1 MTEKTYVPGNV
12 EEVPVETD
20 SQLAETLEH
29 LPHAKNEPKKTLSNA
44 GGFLAGGIA
53 ACGAVTVTNP
63 IELIKT
69 RMQLQGELAAKGQ
82 AKKIYTG
89 LFQGLGTI
97 IKHEGIL
104 GIQRGLF
111 SAYVY
116 QIGLNGCR
124 LGFYEPIRHALN
136 SLKGLTPKDQ
146 DYTLNVVA
154 GAGSGIMGAVL
165 GSPFYLIKTR
175 MQSYS
180 PVFHIGAQTHYKS
193 VFDGLKT
200 IFKTEGFKG
209 LYRGVD
215 AAVLRTG
222 AGSSVQL
229 PIYNYAKGLIEQYDL
244 FDDGPLRHFGASAA
258 SGLGVAIVM
267 NPWDVLMTRMYNQK
281 GNLYK
286 NPFDCLIK
294 TVSIEGPLALY
305 KGFIPHLLRIGP
317 HTILTL
323 MFMEQTMK
331 WAKILEGVPLE

>member
-1 MTEKTYVPGNV
+1 MSSE
-12 EEVPVETD
+12 
-20 SQLAETLEH
+20 
-29 LPHAKNEPKKTLSNA
+29 EPKKKLSTA
-44 GGFLAGGIA
+44 GGFLAGGVA

-69 RMQLQGELAAKGQ
+69 RMQLQGELSAKGGP
-82 AKKIYTG
+82 KVYTG
-89 LFQGLGTI
+89 LFQGLRTI
-97 IKHEGIL
+97 VKHEGIA

-111 SAYVY
+111 AAYVY

-124 LGFYEPIRHALN
+124 LGLYEPVRHALN
-136 SLKGLTPKDQ
+136 RARGLEESDQ
-146 DYTLNVVA
+146 NIPLNVVA
-154 GAGSGIMGAVL
+154 GASSGIMGAIL

-180 PVFHIGAQTHYKS
+180 PVFKIGAQTHYTS
-193 VFDGLKT
+193 IWNGLST

-215 AAVLRTG
+215 AAILRTG

-229 PIYNYAKGLIEQYDL
+229 PIYNWAKSIIEKYQL
-244 FDDGPLRHFGASAA
+244 ASGPTQHLLASAV
-258 SGLGVAIVM
+258 SGLGVCVVM

-286 NPFDCLIK
+286 NPFDCAYK
-294 TVSIEGPLALY
+294 TIRIEGLMALY
-305 KGFIPHLLRIGP
+305 KGFVPHLMRIGP

-331 WAKILEGVPLE
+331 AAKLIEGIPLE

>member
-1 MTEKTYVPGNV
+1 MSEAKTA
-12 EEVPVETD
+12 TK
-20 SQLAETLEH
+20 Q
-29 LPHAKNEPKKTLSNA
+29 PKTISTA
-44 GGFLAGGIA
+44 GGFIAGGIA

-63 IELIKT
+63 IELVKT

-82 AKKIYTG
+82 TKKIYTG

-97 IKHEGIL
+97 MKHEGIR
-104 GIQRGLF
+104 GVQRGLI

-124 LGFYEPIRHALN
+124 LGFYEPFRHALN
-136 SLKGLTPKDQ
+136 SAFGYEASDQ
-146 DYTLNVVA
+146 AYHLNIIA
-154 GAGSGIMGAVL
+154 GAGSGIMGAIT
-165 GSPFYLIKTR
+165 GSPFYLVKTR

-180 PVFHIGAQTHYKS
+180 PVFKIGAQTHYRNL
-193 VFDGLKT
+193 VDGLRT
-200 IFKTEGFKG
+200 IFKAEGFKG

-215 AAVLRTG
+215 AAILRTG

-229 PIYNYAKGLIEQYDL
+229 PIYNYAKSLIQKYNVVS
-244 FDDGPLRHFGASAA
+244 DGPKQHLLASAA
-258 SGLGVAIVM
+258 SGLGVCVVM

-305 KGFIPHLLRIGP
+305 KGFVPHLMRIGP
-317 HTILTL
+317 HTVLTL
-323 MFMEQTMK
+323 TFMEQTMK
-331 WAKILEGVPLE
+331 WVKKLEGVPL